1 MLFVCKI
8 IELWKT
14 LLLNTDV
21 CERVW
26 IGATSIFHLSFM
38 YICIIQNHDRYYEW
52 ACVSSIFTLSFN
64 HKHHHFCSVF
74 AILHCSYFI
83 FYYFLFVDDHH
94 GIEFPLFKY
103 FRKKLRKTQTER
115 KRKKRAVPIAQEND
129 EWQLKWGN
137 K

>member
-1 MLFVCKI
+1 M
-8 IELWKT
+8 W
-14 LLLNTDV
+14 LLTFTYCSLYAKSSNYEKHFYYTDV

-26 IGATSIFHLSFM
+26 IGATSIFHLSFL
-38 YICIIQNHDRYYEW
+38 YIIQNHDRYYEW

-64 HKHHHFCSVF
+64 HKHHFCSVF

-83 FYYFLFVDDHH
+83 FFLFVDDHH

-115 KRKKRAVPIAQEND
+115 RKKELCRL
-129 EWQLKWGN
+129 LKRMMSGN
-137 K
+137 